1 MFCRSPR
8 ATVALCLTVTVLV
21 VTFAACA
28 APPNR
33 EIADAGL
40 ALKAAK
46 ATGAD
51 RYALESYT
59 AAATAYRLANEA
71 VLAGDYR
78 LALNRALESREFAQ
92 TAERLAAEGQA
103 SARDE
108 ALKTM
113 ADVST
118 QLAHLTEQL
127 DAAEKSRSMS
137 TTMMRDVRQ
146 ALTLI
151 NADVQKAGTAIN
163 DEDYMAALE
172 ALKGVK
178 LRLDTASVEIES
190 ARKAQRARR
199 RTS

>member
-8 ATVALCLTVTVLV
+8 ATVALGLTVTVLV
-21 VTFAACA
+21 VTIAACA

-33 EIADAGL
+33 EIADAEQ

-51 RYALESYT
+51 RYAVESYT
-59 AAATAYRLANEA
+59 AAADAYRLANEA

-92 TAERLAAEGQA
+92 TAGRLAAEGQA
-103 SARDE
+103 RARDE

-113 ADVST
+113 ADVSS
-118 QLAHLTEQL
+118 HLSRVTAQL
-127 DAAEKSRSMS
+127 DAAEKARSMS
-137 TTMMRDVRQ
+137 ITVMRDVRQ

-151 NADVQKAGTAIN
+151 NADVQKAGAAIN
-163 DEDYMAALE
+163 DEDYMAAQE
-172 ALKGVK
+172 ALKTVK
-178 LRLDTASVEIES
+178 LRLDTASGEIES
-190 ARKAQRARR
+190 ARKVQRARR

>member
-1 MFCRSPR
+1 
-8 ATVALCLTVTVLV
+8 VLV
-21 VTFAACA
+21 VTFGACA

-33 EIADAGL
+33 EIGDAQQ

-59 AAATAYRLANEA
+59 AAANAYRLANEA

-92 TAERLAAEGQA
+92 TAGRLAAEGQA
-103 SARDE
+103 RARDE

-118 QLAHLTEQL
+118 HLSRVTAQL
-127 DAAEKSRSMS
+127 DAAEKARSMS
-137 TTMMRDVRQ
+137 ITVMRDVRQ

-163 DEDYMAALE
+163 DEDYMAAQE
-172 ALKGVK
+172 ALNGVK
-178 LRLDTASVEIES
+178 LRLDTVSGEIES

>member
-1 MFCRSPR
+1 MFCRPPR

-21 VTFAACA
+21 VTCAACA

-33 EIADAGL
+33 EIADAEL

-59 AAATAYRLANEA
+59 AAANAYRLANEA

-118 QLAHLTEQL
+118 QLAHLTAQL
-127 DAAEKSRSMS
+127 DVAEKSRSMS